1 MLAIKKAQREAMG
14 EPEFVERTIAFI
26 KRRYPGWVYPLSDD
40 ELKMRVLHGIE
51 KGRSYGLTW
60 EQSLVVFVTHMLT
73 IGPEFD
79 KQPAIQRV
87 LRDSSIDPPDR
98 RMEALQGR
106 DVSDEDWDQSCAMCD
121 REEYWSYVRERM
133 GAPRGG
139 G

>member
-1 MLAIKKAQREAMG
+1 MLAIKKAQREVMG
-14 EPEFVERTIAFI
+14 EPAFVDRTIAFM
-26 KRRYPGWVYPLSDD
+26 KRRYLGWVHFLSDD
-40 ELKMRVLHGIE
+40 ELRMRVLHGIE

-79 KQPAIQRV
+79 KHPAIQRV

-98 RMEALQGR
+98 RMEALLGR
-106 DVSDEDWDQSCAMCD
+106 DVSDDDWEESSDMCNPD
-121 REEYWSYVRERM
+121 EYWSRVRERM